1 MSVWWI
7 LCPLIRCDFFL
18 KKKFQKKI
26 SKNQKDLILL
36 FLFLLSIK
44 GGHVRVVDRGTCL
57 SLVSVL
63 HCHLVT
69 ETKFNI

>member
-7 LCPLIRCDFFL
+7 LCPLKRCEFFL
-18 KKKFQKKI
+18 EK
-26 SKNQKDLILL
+26 KNQKDFIHL

-63 HCHLVT
+63 NCHLVT
-69 ETKFNI
+69 ERKFKI

>member
-1 MSVWWI
+1 MVDTVPTDKMR
-7 LCPLIRCDFFL
+7 LFL
-18 KKKFQKKI
+18 GKKIKKKIK
-26 SKNQKDLILL
+26 KNQKDFILL

-69 ETKFNI
+69 ETKFKI

>member
-7 LCPLIRCDFFL
+7 RCEFFWENKS
-18 KKKFQKKI
+18 KKKN
-26 SKNQKDLILL
+26 KNQKDFILL

-69 ETKFNI
+69 ETKFKI